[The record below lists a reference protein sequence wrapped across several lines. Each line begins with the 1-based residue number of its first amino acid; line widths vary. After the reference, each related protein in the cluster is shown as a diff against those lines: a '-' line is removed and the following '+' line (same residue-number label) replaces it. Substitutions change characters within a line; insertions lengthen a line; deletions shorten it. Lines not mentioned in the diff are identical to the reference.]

1 MGNLKA
7 VLGPGAVHLCID
19 MQRLFAEG
27 GPWPTPWMKRVLPN
41 VVRVVEHEP
50 ARTLFTRF
58 IPPRSPD
65 EAAGMWRAYYRKWS
79 KVTRDSMDTSLID
92 LVPVLQRYVPPSEVF
107 DRMQYSTFACGR
119 LHPFLRERGI
129 DTVIVT
135 GSETDICVL
144 SSVLSAVDLG
154 YRVIVA
160 CDAICSS
167 SDESHDA
174 LLDLYR
180 RRFDLQIELAEVSE
194 ILETWTTGE

>member
-1 MGNLKA
+1 
-7 VLGPGAVHLCID
+7 
-19 MQRLFAEG
+19 
-27 GPWPTPWMKRVLPN
+27 
-41 VVRVVEHEP
+41 
-50 ARTLFTRF
+50 
-58 IPPRSPD
+58 
-65 EAAGMWRAYYRKWS
+65 
-79 KVTRDSMDTSLID
+79 
-92 LVPVLQRYVPPSEVF
+92 
-107 DRMQYSTFACGR
+107 

-174 LLDLYR
+174 LLSLYR